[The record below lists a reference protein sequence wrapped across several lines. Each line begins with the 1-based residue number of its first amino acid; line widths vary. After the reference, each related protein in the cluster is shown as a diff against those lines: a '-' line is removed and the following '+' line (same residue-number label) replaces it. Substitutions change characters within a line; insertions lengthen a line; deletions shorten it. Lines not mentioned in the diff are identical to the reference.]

1 MGRVFSV
8 RVVRMLPDKSLLK
21 FQVIWAAC
29 QSAALFVV
37 GCRLSARLSEFE
49 RLHSLPRFFSW
60 GSLLKGRAPASR
72 RPWCVLRGD
81 ARWTEGAPKVWYAT
95 GEAPADL
102 SRQQQKS

>member
-49 RLHSLPRFFSW
+49 RLHSLPRFFLW
-60 GSLLKGRAPASR
+60 GSLLKGRAPAFLQVGSF
-72 RPWCVLRGD
+72 P
-81 ARWTEGAPKVWYAT
+81 PKRKKGPPRKNRTY
-95 GEAPADL
+95 
-102 SRQQQKS
+102 